1 MKNLRYMVIFP
12 LLMIAVSVITGWRCY
27 DKAKTEM
34 AEDLNQALQST
45 ALTDACVEGI
55 LDSLSSMPGSPMLT
69 FNGTHHGFANFLNI
83 PSLRD
88 TAHVSYSLVQAHGE
102 GHETGTSHA
111 RICSDTIM
119 LAGCGTKGNEVVLA
133 VRAYANPSMAS
144 VFGHAGMEWSMFS
157 FLAGLLMLVFML
169 ANRRLFKV
177 AVVHSSM
184 RANLTLTP
192 MQEQLMNMFLESP
205 TRTLT
210 KEEICSA
217 LWPKKDNPDDTL
229 YTFISRMKSSLARQ
243 SSSYRIENKRGREY
257 FLADEK
263 GDFAR
268 L

>member
-1 MKNLRYMVIFP
+1 
-12 LLMIAVSVITGWRCY
+12 
-27 DKAKTEM
+27 
-34 AEDLNQALQST
+34 
-45 ALTDACVEGI
+45 
-55 LDSLSSMPGSPMLT
+55 
-69 FNGTHHGFANFLNI
+69 
-83 PSLRD
+83 
-88 TAHVSYSLVQAHGE
+88 
-102 GHETGTSHA
+102 
-111 RICSDTIM
+111 M
-119 LAGCGTKGNEVVLA
+119 LAGCGTKGDEVVLA
-133 VRAYANPSMAS
+133 VRAYANPTMAS
-144 VFGHAGMEWSMFS
+144 VFGHAGMEWPMFS

>member
-27 DKAKTEM
+27 DKARTEM
-34 AEDLNQALQST
+34 AEDLNQALQRT
-45 ALTDACVEGI
+45 ALTDASVEGI

-69 FNGTHHGFANFLNI
+69 FNGTHHDFANFLHI

-88 TAHVSYSLVQAHGE
+88 TAHVSYSLVQVQGD
-102 GHETGTSHA
+102 GNDIGIPHA

-144 VFGHAGMEWSMFS
+144 VFGHAGMEWPMLSC
-157 FLAGLLMLVFML
+157 LAGLLMLVFML
-169 ANRRLFKV
+169 ANRRFLGV
-177 AVVHSSM
+177 AVVRSSTH
-184 RANLTLTP
+184 ANLVLTP

>member
-1 MKNLRYMVIFP
+1 MKNLRYMVIIPF
-12 LLMIAVSVITGWRCY
+12 LLMVVSIVAGWRSY
-27 DKAKTEM
+27 DRTKAEM
-34 AEDLNQALQST
+34 VEDLNQALQRT
-45 ALTDACVEGI
+45 AIVDAGVDNM
-55 LDSLSSMPGSPMLT
+55 LDSLSGMHGNPMLT
-69 FNGTHHGFANFLNI
+69 FDGTRHGFAQLLRI

-88 TAHVSYSLVQAHGE
+88 TAHISYSLVQVQGE
-102 GHETGTSHA
+102 GYDAGILHA

-119 LAGCGTKGNEVVLA
+119 LEGCGTKGDDVVLA
-133 VRAYANPSMAS
+133 VRAYANPSLAS
-144 VFGHAGMEWSMFS
+144 LFGHAGMEWPMIS
-157 FLAGLLMLVFML
+157 FLVGLLMLVFML

-177 AVVHSSM
+177 AVVHSSIHTD
-184 RANLTLTP
+184 LTLTP

-205 TRTLT
+205 NRTLS

-263 GDFAR
+263 GDFIR
-268 L
+268 R